1 MSVSHSLIPHSEV
14 GRLKSMS
21 RRVGFTLIEL
31 LVVIAIIA
39 ILIGLLLPAVQK
51 VRDAA
56 ARSTCQ
62 NNLKQVGLAA
72 HNFESANGKF
82 PDGAWADGIAYSN
95 NDLSRLL
102 PYFEQ
107 DNIAKAYDYTKAW
120 YSSSTNV
127 LAANNRIKV
136 LMCPSDPNI
145 NGQPGSANPM
155 GLTSYHGNAGIWYDR
170 SGKDGMFDD
179 LLNTG
184 RRIEAVGDG
193 TSNTALYAE
202 VANGPYNPT
211 GRHRIADCYETTVSE
226 PYQQLSFAQ
235 LQAARAEL
243 LAKDWTTAPIPWG
256 ESWRYKGYP
265 YVEGSPWRCW
275 YGHLLPPN
283 RPCWVPQDAATWWSI
298 VVPASSYH
306 TGGANVAM
314 ADGSVRFVSDGVD
327 PDAWMAAGSRNGGEA
342 LGLN

>member
-1 MSVSHSLIPHSEV
+1 MTARV
-14 GRLKSMS
+14 
-21 RRVGFTLIEL
+21 RRPGFTLIEL

-56 ARSTCQ
+56 ARAQCQ

-72 HNFESANGKF
+72 HNFESANNKF
-82 PDGAWADGIAYSN
+82 PDGGWADGIAYSN

-120 YSSSTNV
+120 YNSGTNV
-127 LAANNRIKV
+127 TAAANRIKS
-136 LMCPSDPNI
+136 LMCPSDPNAA
-145 NGQPGSANPM
+145 GQPGSSSPM

-179 LLNTG
+179 LKNSG
-184 RRIEAVGDG
+184 RKISAVPDG

-202 VANGPYNPT
+202 VATGPLT
-211 GRHRIADCYETTVSE
+211 GGGKHRIADCYQGTTTLA
-226 PYQQLSFAQ
+226 YKKLTA
-235 LQAARAEL
+235 AEL
-243 LAKDWTTAPIPWG
+243 QQGRTELLSQNWETAGHAGGWNPAWQN
-256 ESWRYKGYP
+256 KGYP
-265 YVEGSPWRCW
+265 YVEGSPWRTW
-275 YGHLLPPN
+275 YNHLLPPN
-283 RPCWVPQDAATWWSI
+283 KPCWRPDNSWWSI

-306 TGGANVAM
+306 TGGANM
-314 ADGSVRFVSDGVD
+314 CMTDGSVRFVTEGVD
-327 PDAWMAAGSRNGGEA
+327 MDAWMATGSRNGGEA
-342 LGLN
+342 LNLN